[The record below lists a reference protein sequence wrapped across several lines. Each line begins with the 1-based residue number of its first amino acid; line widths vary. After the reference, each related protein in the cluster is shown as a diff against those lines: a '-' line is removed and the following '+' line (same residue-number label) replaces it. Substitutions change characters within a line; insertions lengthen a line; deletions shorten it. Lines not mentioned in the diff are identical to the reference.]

1 MIVSRRG
8 RRASGPDSD
17 CHHHMIRP
25 HGRLHAVAHAAH
37 WPQCGRSTSGPV
49 GPARP
54 GAHIWKNDQL
64 GKSGYPRI
72 SQYKFSEMGYPRITW
87 DKLGRLA
94 YPGICK
100 DKIFE
105 LTYLGISKYKNPK
118 LA

>member
-1 MIVSRRG
+1 MN
-8 RRASGPDSD
+8 SGAPLR
-17 CHHHMIRP
+17 IQYEF
-25 HGRLHAVAHAAH
+25 GVN
-37 WPQCGRSTSGPV
+37 SGIFACKSK
-49 GPARP
+49 GFFSFNFIYA
-54 GAHIWKNDQL
+54 GAYVRIIWKTDRL

-100 DKIFE
+100 DKISE

>member
-1 MIVSRRG
+1 MQVCLTHPKLSWDIPLQKQ
-8 RRASGPDSD
+8 GP
-17 CHHHMIRP
+17 
-25 HGRLHAVAHAAH
+25 RL
-37 WPQCGRSTSGPV
+37 
-49 GPARP
+49 PAYANFI
-54 GAHIWKNDQL
+54 GKNDRL

-100 DKIFE
+100 DKISE